1 MFLDW
6 GTDKFGKLIVFYSN
20 FSKSSK
26 TTLRMSSFIKTTAVE
41 HASSHLVSLSEFRNY
56 NETYY
61 MSINGKWVYFHPSVV
76 TKYTSTYYDILN
88 HMRTYLKTIP
98 IESIDTKALEI
109 IKKLDIPFLNKV
121 IKSMFEYVKLHVS
134 NTAIDDSYD
143 TIQLPVELT
152 SLIYGFIPNDT
163 SMDFINNIKRKILL
177 PKNELITQLVRILPH
192 IENTPEIIEIY
203 CKYIDMF
210 TMNNLV
216 KILRDKFC
224 DEFHEKKAYPRNSSG
239 KFLPIFKCDDKIIRK
254 CIYLNKTGFSGL
266 DSMILCIKNSMEQSL
281 TSEIKQFRGIEVFEK
296 YCYFATEYGG
306 RYLGNNSEI
315 EIFTYVFDCGYADM
329 FYKNDWRKEIP
340 ELLSCTTNKLTLHDI
355 YTIKQYP
362 VWVKHILENISE
374 NILKIMERFSK
385 IEKYDRK
392 MSVIERVEKLINLQ
406 NKYAYHLLQK
416 RKNECRCELKTIEKF
431 TK

>member
-1 MFLDW
+1 
-6 GTDKFGKLIVFYSN
+6 
-20 FSKSSK
+20 
-26 TTLRMSSFIKTTAVE
+26 MSSFINAAVE
-41 HASSHLVSLSEFRNY
+41 HACSHLVSVLEFLNY

-61 MSINGKWVYFHPSVV
+61 IDINGTWMYFHPSII
-76 TKYTSTYYDILN
+76 TKYRSTHYDILS
-88 HMRTYLKTIP
+88 HLRTHLKTIP
-98 IESIDTKALEI
+98 FGSIDTKIAEI
-109 IKKLDIPFLNKV
+109 IKKWDIQFLNKV
-121 IKSMFEYVKLHVS
+121 IKSLFEFIKLHVS
-134 NTAIDDSYD
+134 NTAVDHSYD
-143 TIQLPVELT
+143 NIQLPDELT

-177 PKNELITQLVRILPH
+177 PKNELIAQLIRLFPH
-192 IENTPEIIEIY
+192 IESTPEIIEIY
-203 CKYIDMF
+203 CKYVDMF
-210 TMNNLV
+210 AMNNVV
-216 KILRDKFC
+216 KMLRNNFC

-340 ELLSCTTNKLTLHDI
+340 ELLSSTTNKLTLHDA
-355 YTIKQYP
+355 YMIKQYP

-374 NILKIMERFSK
+374 NVVNIMERFSK

-392 MSVIERVEKLINLQ
+392 MSMIERVEKLIKLQ
-406 NKYAYHLLQK
+406 NKYEYHVLQQ
-416 RKNECRCELKTIEKF
+416 RKNECRNELKIIEKF